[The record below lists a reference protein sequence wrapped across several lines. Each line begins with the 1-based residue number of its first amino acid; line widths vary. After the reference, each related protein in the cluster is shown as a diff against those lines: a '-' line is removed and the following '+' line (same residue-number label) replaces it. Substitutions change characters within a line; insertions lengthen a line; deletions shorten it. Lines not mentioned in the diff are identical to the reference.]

1 MLSKRYIT
9 RIKQALKSLIINDT
23 WLELKPCDVLLMA
36 HENDRSYLFDG
47 LLYSQLIDTL
57 GWFLG
62 NAKRK
67 LSIQCLSL
75 PFSYLKPQATYG
87 APKLINRS
95 IMFSKVQSRLFSNLP
110 FVKINPESYE
120 IKLWLKVLEL
130 TSPKIIIA
138 IQPHPLLCSAC
149 RIRGIKVFDYQHG
162 VISEAMPEYGSVSVA
177 KISKDRLPTGYL
189 CWDEESADVI
199 RGWALAQN
207 IDIFVHGN
215 PWMSRFFYQHPQDQ
229 LVIKELNAVKNGI
242 DQMMVKRMYA
252 KVILVTLQPW
262 LDVLYPNSFSPG
274 QFIYQSFMELL
285 EMKSDDILWL
295 IRLHPIQWND
305 LEMRNK
311 IIKVFSKYKNVE
323 VVNATKA
330 ALPAILVH
338 VNGHLT
344 WNSNVVTE
352 ASWLGVH
359 SFIMDAV
366 RDLGAEHLENDSVRK
381 KMLSYHSHIEA
392 RNLAVRAKTENCAG
406 EIKKWLMELGDK
418 ANVNNL
424 KQFCVESFIRDLGV
438 ELR

>member
-9 RIKQALKSLIINDT
+9 RIKQALRSLIIKDT

-47 LLYSQLIDTL
+47 LLYSQIIDTL

-67 LSIQCLSL
+67 LSIQFLSL
-75 PFSYLKPQATYG
+75 PFSYLKPQETYG
-87 APKLINRS
+87 TPKSINRS
-95 IMFSKVQSRLFSNLP
+95 VMFAKVKSRLFSHLP
-110 FVKINPESYE
+110 FIKTNPESYE

-130 TSPKIIIA
+130 TNPKVVIA
-138 IQPHPLLCSAC
+138 VQPHPLLCNAC

-162 VISEAMPEYGSVSVA
+162 VISEAMLEYGNASVA
-177 KISKDRLPTGYL
+177 KIPTDRLPTGYL
-189 CWDEESADVI
+189 CWDETSADAL
-199 RGWALAQN
+199 RARALAQSM
-207 IDIFVHGN
+207 DIFVHGN
-215 PWMSRFFYQHPQDQ
+215 PWMSRFFYQQQQDQ
-229 LVIKELNAVKNGI
+229 LVIKELNTVKNGI
-242 DQMMVKRMYA
+242 DQMMVKRMYE

-262 LDVLYPNSFSPG
+262 LDVFYPNSFSPG

-295 IRLHPIQWND
+295 IRIHPIQWKD
-305 LEMRNK
+305 LEIRNK
-311 IIKVFSKYKNVE
+311 IINFFSKYKNVE

-366 RDLGAEHLENDSVRK
+366 KDLGAEHLESDSVRK

-392 RNLAVRAKTENCAG
+392 RNLAVRAKTEDCAG
-406 EIKKWLMELGDK
+406 EIKKWLTELGDK
-418 ANVNNL
+418 ATVNNL
-424 KQFCVESFIRDLGV
+424 KQFCVEAFIRDLGV
-438 ELR
+438 EVK